1 MALRSIWSIGKRIVK
16 SFVEDDPLHL
26 AAALAF
32 YTLLTLA
39 PLLLIVVAVAG
50 LAFGRDAVVGRI
62 ATEISGLVGESGG
75 ELVQTVVANAWSPRQ
90 SVVSL
95 VVGIV
100 TLLFGATTV
109 FLELQ
114 GALNRVW
121 DVTSSPKKE
130 GGIVSFIRHRLLS
143 LAMVLGVGFLLLVS
157 LVLSA
162 GISAASGYLGGPEA
176 KESMV
181 WQVVNQVVS
190 FGLITVLFA
199 MIYRFLPDRRLEWRD
214 VRLGALL
221 TAALFT
227 VGKYGIGVYLGN
239 ASLDSTYGA
248 AGSAV
253 VLMAWVYYASTIFL
267 LGAETTRVLT
277 EDREEAGA
285 RMTPRAA

>member
-1 MALRSIWSIGKRIVK
+1 MSFRKIWSFAQRIAK
-16 SFVEDDPLHL
+16 KFGEHDALHL

-50 LAFGRDAVVGRI
+50 LAFGRDAVIGRI
-62 ATEISGLVGESGG
+62 SAEISGLVGKSGG
-75 ELVQTVVANAWSPRQ
+75 ELVQTVIANAWSPRQ
-90 SVVSL
+90 SVISL
-95 VVGIV
+95 VIGVA

-121 DVTSSPKKE
+121 EVPASPKKE
-130 GGIVSFIRHRLLS
+130 GGILSFIRHRLLS

-157 LVLSA
+157 LVLST
-162 GISAASGYLGGPEA
+162 GISAASSYLGGPEA
-176 KESMV
+176 KESML

-190 FGLITVLFA
+190 FGLITLLFA
-199 MIYRFLPDRRLEWRD
+199 MIYRFLPDRRIEWRN
-214 VRLGALL
+214 VRLGAVL

-227 VGKYGIGVYLGN
+227 VGKYGIGLYLGN
-239 ASLDSTYGA
+239 ASLGSTYGA

-253 VLMAWVYYASTIFL
+253 LLMAWVYYASLIFL

-277 EDREEAGA
+277 EREEVVGG